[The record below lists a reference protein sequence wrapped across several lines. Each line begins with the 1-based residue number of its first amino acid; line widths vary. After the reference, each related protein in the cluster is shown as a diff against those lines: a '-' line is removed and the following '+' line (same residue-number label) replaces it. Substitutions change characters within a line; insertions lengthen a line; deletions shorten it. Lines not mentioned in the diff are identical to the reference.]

1 MKGRVE
7 DEQQTTLPIVESI
20 GDKPYLTPMDAAKL
34 LGVGKT
40 TIYRYMS
47 QGQFKV
53 LRLPARTLV
62 RRSDLEAMFDNAP
75 AYVKRNNR
83 KHRIDSDTYS
93 MKEIC
98 EKYKVTRKVAM
109 RRIEHFDIPK
119 IYEGRNVSFSYITLQ
134 GNEDSQLFLRMG
146 TPFCSTPQFGS
157 LAVHLFP

>member
-119 IYEGRNVSFSYITLQ
+119 IYEGRNVSFCKITLLEN
-134 GNEDSQLFLRMG
+134 GDSQLFLRMG
-146 TPFCSTPQFGS
+146 TPFCSTHQFGS